1 MEIFSSYN
9 LIIELS
15 AIVIISFWFNGISK
29 KTNIPSV
36 LMLIVLGIILQYVIK
51 YFEPTMPEFDGA
63 LEVLG
68 TIGLIMIVLEAA
80 LELELKR
87 EKLWPIVKSMAIALI
102 GLIGSAWVAA
112 LIIYQFTPEMTMQS
126 AWLYATPLSIL
137 SSAIII
143 PSVGGLTDA
152 KKEFHIYES
161 TFSDIMGIMM
171 FYFLTGGLD
180 PAQDSGVVGFAGN
193 IILTIIIAVVA
204 SYGIILIFQRI
215 KSQAK
220 LFLLIAVLLLLYAIG
235 KKMHLSS
242 LIIIL
247 IFGLI
252 VKNINLFFPGKTA
265 IFLDNNKMKQIY
277 HELHIITLET
287 AFVIRTFF
295 FVIFGLSIAIASLFS
310 LNVAL
315 ISVLIILSI
324 YAIRFVLLRLFYGKD
339 ILPQLFI
346 APRGLITVLLFYA
359 IPDQAKVETFESGVL
374 LFVIIATSLVM
385 TWAMIK
391 DKRKMSTILDEIDEE
406 LLERNKAEDAIR
418 ESTRKELQ
426 EGVSENPETR
436 ETADPEEASSPGA
449 DDSDPSAQNPD
460 KDSWESGDKNYEG

>member
-1 MEIFSSYN
+1 MEILSSYN
-9 LIIELS
+9 LIIEASL
-15 AIVIISFWFNGISK
+15 IIIISFWFNGISK

-36 LMLIVLGIILQYVIK
+36 LMLIVLGIILQFILD
-51 YFEPTMPEFDGA
+51 FFIPEKIDFSGG
-63 LEVLG
+63 LEILG
-68 TIGLIMIVLEAA
+68 IVGLIMIVLEAA

-87 EKLWPIVKSMAIALI
+87 EKLVPILKSMAIALI
-102 GLIGSAWVAA
+102 GLVGSAWVAA
-112 LIIYQFTPEMTMQS
+112 LILFQFIPEMSMQS

-143 PSVGGLTDA
+143 PSVSGLSEA

-171 FYFLTGGLD
+171 FYFLIGGLN
-180 PAQDSGVVGFAGN
+180 PAEDAGVVGFAGN
-193 IILTIIIAVVA
+193 IVLTIIIALVA
-204 SYGIILIFQRI
+204 SYAIILIFQQI

-220 LFLLIAVLLLLYAIG
+220 LFLLIAVLLLLYAVG

-247 IFGLI
+247 IFGLVI
-252 VKNINLFFPGKTA
+252 ANVKLFFPGKMKV
-265 IFLDNNKMKQIY
+265 FLENEKINQIY

-287 AFVIRTFF
+287 AFVVRTFF

-310 LNVAL
+310 LSVVG
-315 ISVLIILSI
+315 ISLLIIISI
-324 YAIRFVLLRLFYGKD
+324 YAIRFLVLRIFIGKD

-359 IPDQAKVETFESGVL
+359 IPVEAEIATFESGIL

-391 DKRKMSTILDEIDEE
+391 DKRKMNTLLDEIDKE
-406 LLERNKAEDAIR
+406 LLARNEAEDLLRAKTANV
-418 ESTRKELQ
+418 ELEGTPENTEPLKENLN
-426 EGVSENPETR
+426 EG
-436 ETADPEEASSPGA
+436 SSLEGN
-449 DDSDPSAQNPD
+449 DSA
-460 KDSWESGDKNYEG
+460 KE